1 MKWLQDNPL
10 GMALA
15 AISGVLILFALV
27 MAIVWNL
34 PVSVETSETATPATT
49 DDGTVLTAH
58 QVADMSALQVITEK
72 PVFNESR
79 LPVVEE
85 VVETEDELDLTVAIK
100 DAPDVRLTGVIIT
113 PSMKIASLTP
123 SNGELENVMAH
134 EGQALTGE
142 FVGWQVS
149 SVNPRIVVLESR
161 DGQKLE
167 LELQVHDVKIKE
179 PPKPVAAA
187 KPADGEGEQPAGG
200 DGQPL
205 SRAEQIRQRIAE
217 RREELRREQEEQA
230 QADAAGKAAKPNEYQ
245 NAIRAMLKKNSK
257 DKSSDDKKDG

>member
-34 PVSVETSETATPATT
+34 PVSVETTETATPATT
-49 DDGTVLTAH
+49 GDGTVLTAH
-58 QVADMSALQVITEK
+58 EVADMSALQVITEK

-85 VVETEDELDLTVAIK
+85 VVDSEDELDPSVAIK

-123 SNGELENVMAH
+123 SNGEL
-134 EGQALTGE
+134 
-142 FVGWQVS
+142 
-149 SVNPRIVVLESR
+149 
-161 DGQKLE
+161 
-167 LELQVHDVKIKE
+167 
-179 PPKPVAAA
+179 
-187 KPADGEGEQPAGG
+187 
-200 DGQPL
+200 
-205 SRAEQIRQRIAE
+205 
-217 RREELRREQEEQA
+217 
-230 QADAAGKAAKPNEYQ
+230 
-245 NAIRAMLKKNSK
+245 
-257 DKSSDDKKDG
+257 